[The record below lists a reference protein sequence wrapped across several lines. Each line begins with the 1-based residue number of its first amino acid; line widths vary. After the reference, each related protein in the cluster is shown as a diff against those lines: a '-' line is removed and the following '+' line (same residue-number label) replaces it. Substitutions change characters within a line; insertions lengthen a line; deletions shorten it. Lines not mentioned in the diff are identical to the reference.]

1 MMMNK
6 RSTQPAV
13 INDDER
19 EIDAREAVVCVSEP
33 VSDQPDIS
41 ANTVREGEAI
51 VVVGPAVIDD
61 EEEEID
67 ASNADA
73 AVSEVVSDQIDVST
87 SHARE
92 GDDIFAGAGVV
103 AVSLLRQVLLR
114 LEC

>member
-1 MMMNK
+1 MVVVG
-6 RSTQPAV
+6 PAV
-13 INDDER
+13 IDNEGE
-19 EIDAREAVVCVSEP
+19 EIDAPDAVLV

-41 ANTVREGEAI
+41 ASNVTEGEAI
-51 VVVGPAVIDD
+51 VVVGFAVIDD